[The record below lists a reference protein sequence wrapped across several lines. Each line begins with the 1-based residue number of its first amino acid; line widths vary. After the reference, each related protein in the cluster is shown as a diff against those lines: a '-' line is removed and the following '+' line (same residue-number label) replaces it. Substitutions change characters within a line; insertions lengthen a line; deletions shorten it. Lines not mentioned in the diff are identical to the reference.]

1 MLQKDPAMAKKP
13 ARKRALHSLERRR
26 HILELLKTESFLTVE
41 QVQMAL
47 GSSPATTRRDFAD
60 LADQMMV
67 VRGHG
72 GIHRIDDAPVM
83 GVVPY
88 SRRQVTNPEGKER
101 IARAAAELLMPNDV
115 VIIDGGTTTAPLARC
130 ISPLVR
136 IITNSLP
143 LASALNEPVN
153 DKSPLPEVNVTG
165 GYLYPKGEVLLGPQ
179 TVQMLRQYHAN
190 WAFLGCDGI
199 TPEGILNSNSIVV
212 DTQREMINRAEKV
225 AILAD
230 GAKFNR
236 SAMVSLCTL
245 AEIDVIITD
254 VNPPAALATALKENG
269 VKLIV
274 A

>member
-1 MLQKDPAMAKKP
+1 MDMARPAK
-13 ARKRALHSLERRR
+13 RKTMHSLERRR

-41 QVQMAL
+41 QVQKLL

-83 GVVPY
+83 GVVPF
-88 SRRQVTNPEGKER
+88 SRRQVTNPEAKER
-101 IARAAAELLMPNDV
+101 IAQKAAELLSPNDV
-115 VIIDGGTTTAPLARC
+115 VIIDGGTTTAPIARY

-143 LASALNEPVN
+143 LASALNEPLS
-153 DKSPLPEVNVTG
+153 DKNPIPEVNVTG
-165 GYLYPKGEVLLGPQ
+165 GYLYPKSEVLLGPQ
-179 TVQMLRQYHAN
+179 TVQALKQYHAN
-190 WAFLGCDGI
+190 WAFLGCHGI
-199 TPEGILNSNSIVV
+199 TAEAIHNSNGMVV
-212 DTQREMINRAEKV
+212 DTQQEMINRAEKV

-230 GAKFNR
+230 SSKFDKA
-236 SAMVSLCTL
+236 AMVRLCEL
-245 AEIDVIITD
+245 NAIDVIITD
-254 VNPPAALATALKENG
+254 SKPPKNIESALKENG
-269 VKLIV
+269 VTLIV